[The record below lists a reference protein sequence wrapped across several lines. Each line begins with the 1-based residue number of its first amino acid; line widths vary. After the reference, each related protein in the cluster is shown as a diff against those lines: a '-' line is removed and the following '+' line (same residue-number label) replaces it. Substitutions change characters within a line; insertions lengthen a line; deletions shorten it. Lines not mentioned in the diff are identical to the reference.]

1 MTRLRPTL
9 VRDPRT
15 GRFLPG
21 SGGRPKGLRNRL
33 TETFWRDMVAAWE
46 KHGRAAIEQT
56 IVERPAEFL
65 RIVARLLP
73 REVDVTIDGYDD
85 VSDDDIKR
93 RFVAALAEARALGLD
108 LDLGLEEPAYQDR
121 TGEARPAPIDGPA
134 G

>member
-1 MTRLRPTL
+1 
-9 VRDPRT
+9 
-15 GRFLPG
+15 
-21 SGGRPKGLRNRL
+21 
-33 TETFWRDMVAAWE
+33 MVAAWE

-93 RFVAALAEARALGLD
+93 RFMAALAEARALGLD
-108 LDLGLEEPAYQDR
+108 LGLGDPACQER
-121 TGEARPAPIDGPA
+121 AGEARPAQMIGPA